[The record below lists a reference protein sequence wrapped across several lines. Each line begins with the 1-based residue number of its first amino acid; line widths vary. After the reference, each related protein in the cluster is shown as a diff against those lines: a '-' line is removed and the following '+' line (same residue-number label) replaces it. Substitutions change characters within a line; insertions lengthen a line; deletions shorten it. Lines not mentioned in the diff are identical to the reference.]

1 MSRLVATGKWTF
13 SFDEETG
20 WDNDEFNSPA
30 EALEAAQEA
39 APEYADEEG
48 MEPDEKANFFLNGS
62 VFIGQRYDFEPSVDA
77 NFVIDRIQEEAYD
90 VGDEY
95 VGDYLDPPPRK
106 DAEARK
112 KWDEQVAVLEKRLT
126 DVFRAWA
133 KETGNEPRFWLV
145 CDVIAESLQNETEVQ
160 SDEC

>member
-13 SFDEETG
+13 SFNEDTG
-20 WDNDEFNSPA
+20 WDNDLFRSPD
-30 EALEAAQEA
+30 EALEAAREA

-48 MEPDEKANFFLNGS
+48 MEPDEKANFLVNGE
-62 VFIGQRYDFEPSVDA
+62 VFIGQRYDFEPTVDA
-77 NFVIDRIQEEAYD
+77 DFVIDRIQEEAYD
-90 VGDEY
+90 EGGEY

-112 KWDEQVAVLEKRLT
+112 KWDEQVADLEKRLT

-133 KETGNEPRFWLV
+133 KETGNEPNFWLV
-145 CDVIAESLQNETEVQ
+145 CDVITESLLNETEVQ
-160 SDEC
+160 PND

>member
-20 WDNDEFNSPA
+20 WENDMFNSPA
-30 EALEAAQEA
+30 EALEAALEA

-48 MEPDEKANFFLNGS
+48 MEPDEKANFLTNGN

-77 NFVIDRIQEEAYD
+77 DFVIEHIQEEAYEE
-90 VGDEY
+90 GGEY
-95 VGDYLDPPPRK
+95 VGDYLDPPPMK

-112 KWDEQVAVLEKRLT
+112 KWNVQVDDLTSRLT
-126 DVFRAWA
+126 AVFNAWA
-133 KETGNEPRFWLV
+133 KETNNEPCFWLV
-145 CDVIAESLQNETEVQ
+145 CDVITESLQNETEVQ
-160 SDEC
+160 EDD